1 MDDEQQQLEF
11 LAALVALTEK
21 YSAYGTP
28 KVYSDGDIIIRLDP
42 AMKKKLQRLVA
53 VERFFFSPKRPVF
66 LLAIATFSKMIQSIM
81 TTMAS
86 SLLHWII

>member
-1 MDDEQQQLEF
+1 MDDEQQQVEF

-42 AMKKKLQRLVA
+42 AMKKKLQRGN
-53 VERFFFSPKRPVF
+53 
-66 LLAIATFSKMIQSIM
+66 AIADTFSRMMKDDMKPSGRKG
-81 TTMAS
+81 
-86 SLLHWII
+86 WIE